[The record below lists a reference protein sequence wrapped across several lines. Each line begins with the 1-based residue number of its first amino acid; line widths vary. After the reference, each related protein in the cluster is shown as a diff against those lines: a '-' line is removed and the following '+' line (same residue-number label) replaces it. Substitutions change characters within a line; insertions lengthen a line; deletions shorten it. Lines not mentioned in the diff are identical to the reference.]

1 MISSFFLR
9 IGAATIETEVVAV
22 VTTVDTVE
30 IVEIDSLIIA
40 TVVVDTGVDVVITA
54 TETGSSMEWLFD
66 IGAGD
71 AGQEPEILAVWLVGV
86 PVEIIIYWIM
96 IY

>member
-1 MISSFFLR
+1 M
-9 IGAATIETEVVAV
+9 
-22 VTTVDTVE
+22 
-30 IVEIDSLIIA
+30 
-40 TVVVDTGVDVVITA
+40 VVVDTGVDVAIIA

-86 PVEIIIYWIM
+86 PFRT
-96 IY
+96 